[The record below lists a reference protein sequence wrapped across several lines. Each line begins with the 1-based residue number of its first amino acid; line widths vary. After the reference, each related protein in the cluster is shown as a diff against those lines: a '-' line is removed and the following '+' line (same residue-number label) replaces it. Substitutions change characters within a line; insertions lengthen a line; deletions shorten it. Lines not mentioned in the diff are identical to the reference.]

1 MSTTITSTSFTLPAA
16 TPTLLLALDPTR
28 RSLLRSVSS
37 GVATFK
43 FGSAPASATD
53 GVVIDPTS
61 TAGGRLLI
69 TGADTPVDAVYAYST
84 SGASIVIEVGKAY

>member
-1 MSTTITSTSFTLPAA
+1 MSLTVTTTSFALAA
-16 TPTLLLALDPTR
+16 STPTLLLPLDTTR
-28 RSLLRSVSS
+28 RQLLRSVSS

-61 TAGGRLLI
+61 TAGGRLLV

-84 SGASIVIEVGKAY
+84 SGANVTVEVGRAY